1 MKYGSDYKLK
11 NNKNTKERSSSKK
24 KNVKKRK
31 NRTVMKVVVILLLLI
46 IIALIALFGYRI
58 YQNGGGLSGTLATL
72 LGEDRESLENLQPIQ
87 VLIMGESGV
96 DDYKLADTI
105 MIASY
110 NPKTQQASLMSIPRD
125 TYVGSRNRNTATQ
138 NYLASYKI
146 NTVYRSG
153 TNIPE
158 AIERINDLTGL
169 ELENYVI
176 IDTDALVKL
185 VDAIGGVTF
194 NVPMDMDYDDTS
206 QDLHIHLTAGEQLI
220 DGDKAEQLL
229 RFRHNNDGSTYP
241 TEYGQQDLG
250 RMRTQRE
257 FITETLRQTLQIQNI
272 FKLKEIIDIMAENVK
287 TNMQIQDL
295 KSYVPYAVKF
305 DVNNL
310 KTGVLPGEPEMCNGV
325 SIYVADP
332 DDTEDI
338 INELFLSNETPADTT
353 QTSDTTTSQ
362 TTSQSN
368 TVTVEVLNGSGSS
381 SNLKDVVN
389 KLKEA
394 GYTVSK
400 QGTTNTTARTTIT
413 NRTNQSSTVTNEI
426 KDILGVGNVTT
437 GSNNSNVDIS
447 IVIGEDF

>member
-125 TYVGSRNRNTATQ
+125 TYVGSRNRNTASQ

-206 QDLHIHLTAGEQLI
+206 QDLHIHLTEGEQLI
-220 DGDKAEQLL
+220 DGNKAEQLL

-241 TEYGQQDLG
+241 SEYGQQDLG

-257 FITETLRQTLQIQNI
+257 FIAETLRQSLQVKNI

-295 KSYVPYAVKF
+295 KSYVP
-305 DVNNL
+305 
-310 KTGVLPGEPEMCNGV
+310 
-325 SIYVADP
+325 
-332 DDTEDI
+332 
-338 INELFLSNETPADTT
+338 
-353 QTSDTTTSQ
+353 
-362 TTSQSN
+362 
-368 TVTVEVLNGSGSS
+368 
-381 SNLKDVVN
+381 
-389 KLKEA
+389 
-394 GYTVSK
+394 
-400 QGTTNTTARTTIT
+400 
-413 NRTNQSSTVTNEI
+413 
-426 KDILGVGNVTT
+426 
-437 GSNNSNVDIS
+437 
-447 IVIGEDF
+447 

>member
-31 NRTVMKVVVILLLLI
+31 NRTVMKVLVILLLLI

-58 YQNGGGLSGTLATL
+58 YQNGGGLSGTLATI
-72 LGEDRESLENLQPIQ
+72 LGEDRESLENLEPIQ

-241 TEYGQQDLG
+241 SEYGQQDLG

-295 KSYVPYAVKF
+295 KSYVPYAVEF

-325 SIYVADP
+325 SIYVADS

-353 QTSDTTTSQ
+353 QTSDTTSQ
-362 TTSQSN
+362 TTSQS
-368 TVTVEVLNGSGSS
+368 VTVEVLNGSGSS

>member
-206 QDLHIHLTAGEQLI
+206 QDLHIHLTEGEQLI
-220 DGDKAEQLL
+220 DGNKAEQLL

-241 TEYGQQDLG
+241 EEYGMEDIG

-257 FITETLRQTLQIQNI
+257 FITATLKQTLQANNVL
-272 FKLKEIIDIMAENVK
+272 KLGEFLEIANENVE
-287 TNMQIQDL
+287 TNMDVNVIKD
-295 KSYVPYAVKF
+295 YIPYAVSV
-305 DVNNL
+305 DIESIR
-310 KTGVLPGEPEMCNGV
+310 TETLPGEPKFYNGLSFYVVDEEETEALVQEMFLGI
-325 SIYVADP
+325 SE
-332 DDTEDI
+332 TE
-338 INELFLSNETPADTT
+338 EGTEGESAT
-353 QTSDTTTSQ
+353 QLKI
-362 TTSQSN
+362 
-368 TVTVEVLNGSGSS
+368 EVLNGSGDSDKLSEVTELLNNSGYNVTKTGEVSS
-381 SNLKDVVN
+381 
-389 KLKEA
+389 
-394 GYTVSK
+394 
-400 QGTTNTTARTTIT
+400 TARTTII
-413 NRTNQSSTVTNEI
+413 NRTNISEERANGLKETLGLGNMTVGE
-426 KDILGVGNVTT
+426 
-437 GSNNSNVDIS
+437 NNSNVDFTI
-447 IVIGEDF
+447 IIGRDY